1 MMKRI
6 QDKGLDFVAAEKKR
20 LKQLLNG
27 KISEKKKLDILQKLN
42 ILSAFESI
50 SNREA
55 HAEL

>member
-6 QDKGLDFVAAEKKR
+6 EDKGLDFVAAEKKR
-20 LKQLLNG
+20 QKQLLNG